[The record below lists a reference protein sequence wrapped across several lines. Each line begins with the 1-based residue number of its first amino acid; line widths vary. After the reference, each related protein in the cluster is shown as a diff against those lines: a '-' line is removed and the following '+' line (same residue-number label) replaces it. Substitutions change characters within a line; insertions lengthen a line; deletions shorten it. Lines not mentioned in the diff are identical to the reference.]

1 MPKPTYLRAN
11 LVYFAR
17 CEGFVKVGFTQTP
30 AARIA
35 ILNTASPWPVTL
47 LGVMI
52 GGETDEKAV
61 HFELRRAGL
70 HHRNEWFRYEGLAVE
85 IGKLLTDSPV
95 LAYGARE
102 AVNAFW
108 LDQLGSDHL
117 AILYAGRPALSPV
130 EAMGNAAG
138 RTRFLTRGAARK
150 AALAT
155 EPMS

>member
-1 MPKPTYLRAN
+1 MPRPTYLRAD

-30 AARIA
+30 PARVA

-47 LGVMI
+47 IGVMI
-52 GGETDEKAV
+52 GDETSEKAV

-70 HHRNEWFRYEGLAVE
+70 HHRNEWFRFEGLAAEVAE
-85 IGKLLTDSPV
+85 LLTDSP
-95 LAYGARE
+95 LYAYEARE

-108 LDQLGSDHL
+108 QERLGSDHL
-117 AILYAGRPALSPV
+117 TKLYAGRPDLNRQDAL
-130 EAMGNAAG
+130 GLAAG

-150 AALAT
+150 A
-155 EPMS
+155 